1 MHDRVLSK
9 CRRARRNSWL
19 LLSLALVA
27 LTILMTSRFA
37 VSESSETPDV
47 FLWDGQPLDKYYGL
61 NAADII
67 ARYKPVTLAFPNLK
81 SCKTHSVKS
90 KEIEDITHQITTA
103 DIQKLPSIES
113 KAVCLFYDLSRF
125 ETIVEISTRLHDLG
139 FYRIEI
145 REIGKSHYLT
155 AIWKDEN
162 GSLLDGSLVNLL
174 KNLLTRSWR
183 IKVTLNSDGALRT
196 VFIEG
201 LSHLRL

>member
-1 MHDRVLSK
+1 MHDRVLTK
-9 CRRARRNSWL
+9 CRRARRNSWF
-19 LLSLALVA
+19 LLSLVLVA
-27 LTILMTSRFA
+27 LTILMTTRFA
-37 VSESSETPDV
+37 ASESSETPDV

-81 SCKTHSVKS
+81 SCKTYSAKS
-90 KEIEDITHQITTA
+90 KEVEGITLQITTA
-103 DIQKLPSIES
+103 DVKKLPSIES

-125 ETIVEISTRLHDLG
+125 KTITEISTRLYDLG
-139 FYRIEI
+139 FYRMEI
-145 REIGKSHYLT
+145 REIGKIHHLT
-155 AIWKDEN
+155 AIWKKEN
-162 GSLLDGSLVNLL
+162 GSLLNDSLVNTL

-183 IKVTLNSDGALRT
+183 IKVTLNRDGALQT